1 LWRCHSNEEIGVA
14 ACSSALPPKI
24 LSVASPLL
32 TTPLSEFHLF
42 QTDQLQDLHLRMQSL
57 VEQSESQEEMQRE
70 ILSEMRS
77 SGSSILALSMSHNAR
92 LRDIQS
98 LCNKLSDRMDTV
110 LSRLSSRSSR
120 APSQAGEIGDPIPRV
135 LERTGEVYNDQRRHD
150 AAIDHIEHGEL
161 NEESDGGN
169 DFESSEYGDPEHA
182 GRKDLMALF
191 DICEDFQLIVR
202 QYFDTIIA
210 DYVIK
215 AQEWQALASR
225 SQLLAFL
232 DSDPRAPQMVFNGTL
247 TDLASSCASKLLSLR
262 RRAQAESLEE
272 SLLEADALFRFGPEQ
287 VEIWQEL
294 THARLDFNEEKLPLP
309 NETDSSI
316 KAKEHLTRT
325 NEWLLEELYSAP
337 HLAELH

>member
-1 LWRCHSNEEIGVA
+1 
-14 ACSSALPPKI
+14 
-24 LSVASPLL
+24 
-32 TTPLSEFHLF
+32 
-42 QTDQLQDLHLRMQSL
+42 
-57 VEQSESQEEMQRE
+57 MQRE

-77 SGSSILALSMSHNAR
+77 SGSSILALSMSHDAR

-98 LCNKLSDRMDTV
+98 LCSKLSDRVDTG
-110 LSRLSSRSSR
+110 LSRLSSMSSR
-120 APSQAGEIGDPIPRV
+120 ASSQGGDPIPRV
-135 LERTGEVYNDQRRHD
+135 LERTGEVHNDQGRHD
-150 AAIDHIEHGEL
+150 AAIDRIEHGEL

-287 VEIWQEL
+287 VEI
-294 THARLDFNEEKLPLP
+294 
-309 NETDSSI
+309 
-316 KAKEHLTRT
+316 
-325 NEWLLEELYSAP
+325 
-337 HLAELH
+337 

>member
-1 LWRCHSNEEIGVA
+1 
-14 ACSSALPPKI
+14 
-24 LSVASPLL
+24 
-32 TTPLSEFHLF
+32 
-42 QTDQLQDLHLRMQSL
+42 
-57 VEQSESQEEMQRE
+57 
-70 ILSEMRS
+70 MRS
-77 SGSSILALSMSHNAR
+77 SGSSILALSMSHDAR

-98 LCNKLSDRMDTV
+98 LCSKLSDRVDTV
-110 LSRLSSRSSR
+110 LSRLSSMSSR
-120 APSQAGEIGDPIPRV
+120 ASSQAGEIGDPIPRV
-135 LERTGEVYNDQRRHD
+135 LERTGEVHNDQGRHD
-150 AAIDHIEHGEL
+150 AAIDRIEHREL

-169 DFESSEYGDPEHA
+169 ESSEYDDPEHA

-272 SLLEADALFRFGPEQ
+272 FIGG
-287 VEIWQEL
+287 
-294 THARLDFNEEKLPLP
+294 
-309 NETDSSI
+309 
-316 KAKEHLTRT
+316 
-325 NEWLLEELYSAP
+325 
-337 HLAELH
+337 